1 MHTSSAR
8 CAHGRLAPSARAQPA
23 PGLRACASPHA
34 RARRATCAA
43 GRSQQRFESTLDEV
57 INRIRQRKGASEKM
71 MDLAFRQHMDDKDV
85 QAALGTIRRQMCARA
100 RAPAASAPRAR
111 PAAAHPSRLPWPPL
125 ALRRARSAPSLSG
138 SARAGGS
145 GSGPPAAPVRVPPSL
160 TKDKLKEVMVF
171 NAVQLEKDL
180 APVRKQLAE
189 VKKTSPGAQV
199 NPQVIIDLQQRI
211 SDAVRARFG
220 YTDEQVMAAVEKYGA
235 KEDPG
240 FKDVLARISTTL
252 NSALQP

>member
-1 MHTSSAR
+1 M
-8 CAHGRLAPSARAQPA
+8 
-23 PGLRACASPHA
+23 
-34 RARRATCAA
+34 
-43 GRSQQRFESTLDEV
+43 
-57 INRIRQRKGASEKM
+57 
-71 MDLAFRQHMDDKDV
+71 
-85 QAALGTIRRQMCARA
+85 
-100 RAPAASAPRAR
+100 
-111 PAAAHPSRLPWPPL
+111 
-125 ALRRARSAPSLSG
+125 
-138 SARAGGS
+138 
-145 GSGPPAAPVRVPPSL
+145 